1 MYFLIRPKAGSELL
15 INYIGI
21 YLTEFACGI
30 IGTGI
35 FLVKLKLH
43 FGFLLRNIDQIVIGY
58 RSCRFLSLCACC
70 LCGTFRS
77 LCCFSAARRDVPSLI
92 AMVCAST

>member
-58 RSCRFLSLCACC
+58 RSCRFLCVPAASVAL
-70 LCGTFRS
+70 S
-77 LCCFSAARRDVPSLI
+77 VPSVVFSAARRDVPSLI